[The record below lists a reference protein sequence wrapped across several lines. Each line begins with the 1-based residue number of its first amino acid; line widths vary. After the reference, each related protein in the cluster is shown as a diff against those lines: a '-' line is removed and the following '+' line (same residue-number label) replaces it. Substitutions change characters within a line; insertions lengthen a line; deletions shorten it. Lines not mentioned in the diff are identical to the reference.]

1 MKALVV
7 IDLQK
12 EFINKN
18 TKRAIKE
25 ISELI
30 KKDNFDEIIFSQFI
44 NSQNN
49 PTYINLAWKGC
60 LTEESQ
66 KVCINTESSKIIK
79 KDTYTVLN
87 SEFIDYINKKNID
100 EIYLCGIDIEC
111 CVLTTALNLFENNY
125 NVYVLKK
132 YCYCMS
138 GTRNKRNAL
147 EILKRN
153 IGKNRII

>member
-49 PTYINLAWKGC
+49 
-60 LTEESQ
+60 
-66 KVCINTESSKIIK
+66 
-79 KDTYTVLN
+79 
-87 SEFIDYINKKNID
+87 
-100 EIYLCGIDIEC
+100 
-111 CVLTTALNLFENNY
+111 NY
-125 NVYVLKK
+125 
-132 YCYCMS
+132 
-138 GTRNKRNAL
+138 
-147 EILKRN
+147 
-153 IGKNRII
+153 